1 MDMKNNKDK
10 IEKISEER
18 KNYLSKVKNR
28 KLTIILTQ
36 IGIII
41 AFIALWEILARLGK
55 IDSFIMSQPSRIV
68 KTFLNLSSNDLLK
81 HVAIT
86 VLETIVRIYF
96 RNSARSNNCCY
107 FMVVS
112 IYI

>member
-1 MDMKNNKDK
+1 MKNNKDK

-96 RNSARSNNCCY
+96 RNSARSNNCRY

>member
-1 MDMKNNKDK
+1 MKNNKDK

-55 IDSFIMSQPSRIV
+55 IDRFT
-68 KTFLNLSSNDLLK
+68 KTCCYNGFRNHCTDLL
-81 HVAIT
+81 
-86 VLETIVRIYF
+86 
-96 RNSARSNNCCY
+96 
-107 FMVVS
+107 
-112 IYI
+112 

>member
-86 VLETIVRIYF
+86 VL
-96 RNSARSNNCCY
+96 
-107 FMVVS
+107 
-112 IYI
+112 

>member
-1 MDMKNNKDK
+1 MKNNKDK

-18 KNYLSKVKNR
+18 KNYLSKVKKR
-28 KLTIILTQ
+28 KLTILLTQ

-55 IDSFIMSQPSRIV
+55 IDSFIMSQPSRIL

-96 RNSARSNNCCY
+96 RNSSRSNNCRY